1 MRSSFN
7 DNASPLTQAPL
18 ETRSGTPRPA
28 HAPKPAFAQLPEAL
42 RLLAA
47 RGEIKR
53 YRKGHRLIEEGER
66 GDTLFIIL
74 AGRVR
79 VYGSTFG
86 GNAGGNFGN
95 RTATQITNAKDAA
108 EREVTY
114 GTYSVGEY
122 FGEMSLDGGL
132 RSASVETLEP
142 TECAMLTRHS
152 LKAHI
157 AEHPEFAFDLL
168 AKVIRRARAATLS
181 TKQLAL
187 NDVYGR
193 LVLLL
198 NSLEKPQLAQAV
210 DGTARIAERLTHQEM
225 ANRLGCS
232 REMVSRLMKDLERG
246 GYVAVRADA
255 IHFLRSLPSRW

>member
-1 MRSSFN
+1 MPPSFSN
-7 DNASPLTQAPL
+7 LTEPSALAQPHAGLASPALTA
-18 ETRSGTPRPA
+18 
-28 HAPKPAFAQLPEAL
+28 AFPQLPEPL
-42 RLLAA
+42 RLLAQ
-47 RGEIKR
+47 RGELKR
-53 YRKGHRLIEEGER
+53 YRKGHRLIEEGEL

-74 AGRVR
+74 TGRVR
-79 VYGSTFG
+79 VYGS
-86 GNAGGNFGN
+86 NDSAGSSNNG
-95 RTATQITNAKDAA
+95 TT
-108 EREVTY
+108 EREITY
-114 GTYSVGEY
+114 GTYGVGDY
-122 FGEMSLDGGL
+122 FGEMSLDGGP
-132 RSASVETLEP
+132 RSASVETLEA
-142 TECAMLTRHS
+142 TECAVITRHM

-198 NSLEKPQLAQAV
+198 NSLAV
-210 DGTARIAERLTHQEM
+210 PKDDDTRLITERLTHQEM

-246 GYVAVRADA
+246 GYVVPAGAA
-255 IHFLRSLPSRW
+255 IKLLRVLPTRW